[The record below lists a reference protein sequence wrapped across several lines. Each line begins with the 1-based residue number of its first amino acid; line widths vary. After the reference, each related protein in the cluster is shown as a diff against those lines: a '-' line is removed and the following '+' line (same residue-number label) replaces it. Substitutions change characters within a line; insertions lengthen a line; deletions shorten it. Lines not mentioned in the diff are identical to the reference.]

1 MKNNFQKPAVLFLTA
16 ALTAGSVVACG
27 SGSKS
32 SVESTISYN
41 SYDAAA
47 PLGKAGGGMMDG
59 GYYAEAGEYDYDA
72 VAETTAAA
80 PAAAPE
86 NALMEEISTTTGQA
100 TTPLAAGNP
109 SVLQRKLIRTVSLDV
124 ETTDFENLLSAI
136 RQSVTVDGG
145 YIEQSDVSGTSISTA
160 MERKRYAFLT
170 VRIPSAKLDAFL
182 SQMSQQSNVINRSE
196 NVSDVTLQYTDI
208 ESRKKSLTIE
218 QERLWALLEKADTL
232 EAVIALEERLSEIRY
247 QLEGFESQLR
257 TYDNQVD
264 YSTVHIS
271 IQEVGVFT
279 PTTPDSVGT
288 RIQKGF
294 IRNLENVSNSLTD
307 LLVWVISHLPALV
320 LLAIVFAAIRTMI
333 KRIARARKAPES
345 APAKKTERPKKHFL
359 NPIAKPSKCQAI
371 EPASGA
377 QAETASDNTGSAS
390 ADNKS
395 SKKDPSV

>member
-1 MKNNFQKPAVLFLTA
+1 MKNNFQKPAVLFLTV
-16 ALTAGSVVACG
+16 ALTASSVMACG
-27 SGSKS
+27 GGSTS
-32 SVESTISYN
+32 STKNAVFYN
-41 SYDAAA
+41 DYDTAA
-47 PLGKAGGGMMDG
+47 PMEKAAGGMMDG
-59 GYYAEAGEYDYDA
+59 GYYAEEGNYDI
-72 VAETTAAA
+72 VAETAAA
-80 PAAAPE
+80 AMPVSE
-86 NALMEEISTTTGQA
+86 NSMIEEISTASGQ
-100 TTPLAAGNP
+100 TSSSSEAAK
-109 SVLQRKLIRTVSLDV
+109 LITMQRKLIRTVSLNV
-124 ETTDFENLLSAI
+124 ETTDFDNLLSAI
-136 RQSVTVDGG
+136 QQSVTTDGG

-160 MERKRYAFLT
+160 MDRKRYAFLN

-196 NVSDVTLQYTDI
+196 NVQDVTLQYTDI

-279 PTTPDSVGT
+279 PTSPDSVGI

-294 IRNLENVSNSLTD
+294 IRNLENVSNALTD

-320 LLAIVFAAIRTMI
+320 LLAIVLITIRAIVKKCI
-333 KRIARARKAPES
+333 Q
-345 APAKKTERPKKHFL
+345 AKKTLESNPSKKAKQPKKYFST
-359 NPIAKPSKCQAI
+359 PIV
-371 EPASGA
+371 
-377 QAETASDNTGSAS
+377 
-390 ADNKS
+390 KS
-395 SKKDPSV
+395 SKYQTGESASTPNTDAVPSNTSSASEEKESSEKNSSV

>member
-1 MKNNFQKPAVLFLTA
+1 MKNNFQKPAVLFLTV
-16 ALTAGSVVACG
+16 ALTAGSVMACG
-27 SGSKS
+27 GGSTS
-32 SVESTISYN
+32 STKNAVFYN
-41 SYDAAA
+41 DYDTAA
-47 PLGKAGGGMMDG
+47 PMEKAAGGMMDG
-59 GYYAEAGEYDYDA
+59 GYYAEEGNYDI
-72 VAETTAAA
+72 VAETAAA
-80 PAAAPE
+80 AMPVSE
-86 NALMEEISTTTGQA
+86 NSMIEEISTASGQ
-100 TTPLAAGNP
+100 TSSSSEAAK
-109 SVLQRKLIRTVSLDV
+109 LITMQRKLIRTVSLNV
-124 ETTDFENLLSAI
+124 ETIDFDNLLSAI
-136 RQSVTVDGG
+136 QQSVTTDGG

-160 MERKRYAFLT
+160 MDRKRYAFLN

-196 NVSDVTLQYTDI
+196 NVQDVTLQYTDI

-279 PTTPDSVGT
+279 PTSPDSVGI

-294 IRNLENVSNSLTD
+294 IRNLENVSNALTD

-320 LLAIVFAAIRTMI
+320 LLAIVLITIRAIVKKCI
-333 KRIARARKAPES
+333 Q
-345 APAKKTERPKKHFL
+345 AKKTLESNPSKKAKQPKKHFST
-359 NPIAKPSKCQAI
+359 PIV
-371 EPASGA
+371 
-377 QAETASDNTGSAS
+377 
-390 ADNKS
+390 KS
-395 SKKDPSV
+395 SKYQTGESASTPNTDAVPSNTSSASEEKESSEKNSSV